1 MMPGFKHLRTR
12 ILVFV
17 LGLLSAVLGS
27 FYFAVNTANV
37 SNARAHIEEALELTV
52 SALERSLEDREQ
64 NLFHNVRLL
73 SGDYAF
79 KTAFATSEH
88 QTILSALDNHR
99 VRVGAD
105 VMLLVS
111 FDDEI
116 IADTLHPELDGED
129 FQFPEL
135 TLAAE
140 GSDYGEASMIGFI
153 DGVPYQLVVVPLFTP
168 DPSAW
173 IVIGFVIDDAFARR
187 LQESTRTQVSILY
200 QPPEAANWTLFTSTL
215 EGASQALLEQ
225 SINRGLPP
233 ADKSISMRFGHEEF
247 VSLVTRIGNGAS
259 RPMVAVL
266 QRSLRSALEPYLRL
280 RRLLALIV
288 AAGLLLSI
296 AGVYLIARSIT
307 RPVDV
312 LAEGAER
319 IEQGDYSTPV
329 VVRQRDELGG
339 LAGSFNSMMKGLEE
353 RRRVRSL
360 LGKVVS
366 PAIAEELLSRK
377 IELGGEE
384 RQVTV
389 LFSDVRGFTSL
400 CEGAP
405 PGTILNLLN
414 RYLTRMTAVIEAHG
428 GVVDKYIGD
437 AIMAL
442 FGAPLQM
449 DDEAGSAVLTAMD
462 MCGAAAELNAELAA
476 EGSPPLHIG
485 IGVNTGQVVAGN
497 MGSETRLNYTVI
509 GDAVNIASRVE
520 GLTKRYGVEII
531 VTGATRDQCRGI
543 VFRELDR
550 VRVKG
555 KLEPVTLHEPL
566 GREGELDAEAL
577 ARLELHQ
584 RAIADYLA
592 GAFDAAAQAFG
603 ELNNQRPEAI
613 HAVYMERI
621 ERFRADPPG
630 NDWDGVFLYNEK

>member
-1 MMPGFKHLRTR
+1 MPRFTHLRTR

-17 LGLLSAVLGS
+17 VGLLSLVLGS

-52 SALERSLEDREQ
+52 GALNRSLEEREQ
-64 NLFHNVRLL
+64 NLFQNVRLL

-79 KTAFATSEH
+79 KSAYATEEH
-88 QTILSALDNHR
+88 KTILSALDNHR

-140 GSDYGEASMIGFI
+140 DSDFGEASMVGFI
-153 DGVPYQLVVVPLFTP
+153 DGIPYQLVVVPLFTP

-173 IVIGFVIDDAFARR
+173 IVIGFVIDDAFARG
-187 LQESTRTQVSILY
+187 LQERTRTQVSILY
-200 QPPEAANWTLFTSTL
+200 QPPGSTDWELFTSTL
-215 EGASQALLEQ
+215 EVNSQELLERA
-225 SINRGLPP
+225 INRELPP
-233 ADKSISMRFGHEEF
+233 ADTSFSMHFVKEEF

-280 RRLLALIV
+280 RRLLAIIV

-296 AGVYLIARSIT
+296 LGVYLIARSIT

-312 LAEGAER
+312 LAAGAER
-319 IEQGDYSTPV
+319 IEQGDYTTPV

-389 LFSDVRGFTSL
+389 LFSDVRGFTTL
-400 CEGAP
+400 CEGAA

-414 RYLTRMTAVIEAHG
+414 RYLTRMTAVIENHG

-449 DDEAGSAVLTAMD
+449 EDEAGSAVLTAMD
-462 MCGAAAELNAELAA
+462 MCTAAAQLNAELEA
-476 EGSPPLHIG
+476 EGSPPLRLG
-485 IGVNTGQVVAGN
+485 VGVNTGQVVAGN

-531 VTGATRDQCRGI
+531 VTEATREQCTDI

-555 KLEPVTLHEPL
+555 KVEPVTLYEPV
-566 GREGELDAEAL
+566 GRESEVDADRL
-577 ARLELHQ
+577 ARLELHRQ
-584 RAIADYLA
+584 AIAAYLSA
-592 GAFDAAAQAFG
+592 DFDQAARVFTEMHKRA
-603 ELNNQRPEAI
+603 PEPI
-613 HAVYMERI
+613 CEVYLERI
-621 ERFRADPPG
+621 ERFRREPPG
-630 NDWDGVFLYNEK
+630 ADWDGVFLYNEK